1 MPPRS
6 SNTRTP
12 RRIWL
17 RLFAGFA
24 LVLLLAGAA
33 TVWYVKPEEKLDLSY
48 DRLDLE
54 PQLLQMAKERR
65 PVLTLTED
73 ELNNL
78 FKKGLNDYLA
88 EHPSTFVRITGAKFR
103 QSGDRLTADING
115 MAGPVPFGAEFG
127 MTMEVSTGAGGM
139 ITLHNDYTSIRGR
152 KLPEGALPIPQIT
165 VPLREHMP
173 FMVEVERIELL
184 GSGMRISFAV
194 NWNDLLQ
201 LLLKWK

>member
-1 MPPRS
+1 MP
-6 SNTRTP
+6 RTSKKRAP
-12 RRIWL
+12 RRILL

-24 LVLLLAGAA
+24 LVLLLAGTAA
-33 TVWYVKPEEKLDLSY
+33 VWYVKPEYKLDMSY

-88 EHPSTFVRITGAKFR
+88 EHPLTLVRLTGARFR

-115 MAGPVPFGAEFG
+115 LAGPVPFGAEIG
-127 MTMEVSTGAGGM
+127 MTMKVSTGAGGM
-139 ITLHNDYTSIRGR
+139 IMLRHDYTSIRNR
-152 KLPEGALPIPQIT
+152 KLPEGVLSIPPIA

-173 FMVEVERIELL
+173 FMVEVDKIELL
-184 GSGMRISFAV
+184 DSGMRISFDV

-201 LLLKWK
+201 LLLKLK